1 MMTTN
6 FEKTPIRFPSANGA
20 CAGDLYLP
28 AGSRPGPVVIMA
40 HGIGADR
47 SFGLGFFA
55 ERFAA
60 AGLACLV
67 FDYRRFGESPGTPR
81 RLVSPR
87 AHVEDYL
94 SAIRFA
100 RRHDRLDGE
109 RIGLW
114 GTSFSG
120 GHVLVTAARAREDVR
135 AVVAQVPFVSGIS
148 SSLAYPLRYLLPA
161 TAVALA
167 DGLAGL
173 ARLGRLTVPVAR
185 ERGLALLASPDAYP
199 GLRAIVPE
207 DTPWPV
213 RVPAQVFL
221 SVLGYHPTWR
231 AAQVRAPTLIV
242 AGTADA
248 LCPVRAVRRT
258 ARQLRDCR
266 LEEFPIGHFDGYR
279 DDWFDRFVRLEARFF
294 QERLGVE
301 HVRAPEPS

>member
-1 MMTTN
+1 MTTD
-6 FEKTPIRFPSANGA
+6 FEKTSIRFPSADGE

-28 AGSRPGPVVIMA
+28 ATSGPAPVVVMA

-47 SFGLGFFA
+47 SFGLDFFA
-55 ERFAA
+55 EHFAA

-94 SAIRFA
+94 SALRFA
-100 RRHDRLDGE
+100 RRHHHLDDK

-120 GHVLVTAARAREDVR
+120 GHVLVAAARAPEDVR
-135 AVVAQVPFVSGIS
+135 AVVAQIPFVSGIS

-161 TAVALA
+161 TATALT

-173 ARLGRLTVPVAR
+173 TGLGRLTVPVAR
-185 ERGLALLASPDAYP
+185 ERGLALLTSPDAHP

-207 DTPWPV
+207 DTAWPV
-213 RVPAQVFL
+213 RVPAQAFL
-221 SVLGYHPTWR
+221 SVLGYHPAR
-231 AAQVRAPTLIV
+231 LAARVRAPTLIL
-242 AGTADA
+242 AGTGDA
-248 LCPVRAVRRT
+248 LCPIRAVRRT
-258 ARQLRDCR
+258 ARRIPDCR
-266 LEEFPIGHFDGYR
+266 LEEFPIRHFDAYQ
-279 DDWFDRFVRLEARFF
+279 DDWFDRFVSLETRFF
-294 QERLGVE
+294 QDHLGSARV
-301 HVRAPEPS
+301 